1 MIYENSHNVSFDV
14 KGKLSLKNMGAN
26 EVVVPLYI
34 TTEDFKIDGELHTNS
49 SRLKFSGDIDQV
61 DAKKSLKYF
70 PQNPSKAAL
79 IENFG
84 NAIKSGYLKDSK
96 ILFEKNL
103 LTDEVINN
111 KFDSVV
117 FFKELSFANNKFLVQ
132 DYNGEITLIQKNFNS
147 KERDPSLR
155 KIFLSMWIF
164 LITLWMEK
172 WLW

>member
-1 MIYENSHNVSFDV
+1 LIYENPHNVSFDV
-14 KGKLSLKNMGAN
+14 KGKLSLKNMGTN
-26 EVVVPLYI
+26 EVVIPLYI
-34 TTEDFKIDGELHTNS
+34 TTKDFKIDGELQTNS

-70 PQNPSKAAL
+70 PQDPSKAIL

-111 KFDSVV
+111 KFDS
-117 FFKELSFANNKFLVQ
+117 
-132 DYNGEITLIQKNFNS
+132 
-147 KERDPSLR
+147 
-155 KIFLSMWIF
+155 
-164 LITLWMEK
+164 
-172 WLW
+172 